1 MLVDM
6 HPDVCRIVWKYGRW
20 HHYCDYGPFKKN
32 KLKYKPEFENLPA
45 VDNNY
50 GLVLTNTD
58 KKGNRV

>member
-6 HPDVCRIVWKYGRW
+6 HPDVCRIVWKYRRW
-20 HHYCDYGPFKKN
+20 HHFCDYTPFKKN
-32 KLKYKPEFENLPA
+32 ELKYKKGQPA
-45 VDNNY
+45 ITAGDNNY